1 MAEMRDFCLHID
13 GVNLLLFVH
22 RPSIISARNRW
33 IRESNCLDWCNAIKL
48 GVGLKMEFK
57 RNKYING
64 DRWRAVVEIEL
75 LVDTKRIIYQFCCTA
90 VV

>member
-1 MAEMRDFCLHID
+1 MEERRDFCLHID

-48 GVGLKMEFK
+48 GVGLKMEGMK
-57 RNKYING
+57 IVMAK
-64 DRWRAVVEIEL
+64 DSVEE
-75 LVDTKRIIYQFCCTA
+75 VRERGTSPTKTLCMKKG
-90 VV
+90 